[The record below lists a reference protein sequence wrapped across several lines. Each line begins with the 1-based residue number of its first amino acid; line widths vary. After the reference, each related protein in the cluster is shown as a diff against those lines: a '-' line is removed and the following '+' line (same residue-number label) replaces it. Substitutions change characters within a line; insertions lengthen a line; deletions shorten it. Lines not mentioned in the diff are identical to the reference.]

1 MKANTGP
8 LRYRTSDAYTRTL
21 LHADWMLYYIDNC
34 ANPVIDVEIGLIH
47 QHVHRILLMATFV
60 HNKCIYGIMDCYDKK
75 VISWG
80 DYTTALTRN
89 GRFDDKHVV
98 AVESKA
104 TPKGGVGVD
113 FKKSTSNR

>member
-1 MKANTGP
+1 
-8 LRYRTSDAYTRTL
+8 
-21 LHADWMLYYIDNC
+21 
-34 ANPVIDVEIGLIH
+34 
-47 QHVHRILLMATFV
+47 
-60 HNKCIYGIMDCYDKK
+60 MDCYDKK